1 MKPSD
6 VMGLPLLALPQPFA
20 GLVVQGLLN
29 WIPAPSTAPRP
40 GLYAICAVAD
50 LSDAQHEAVVNAVFG
65 RISQAALHWPR
76 STDHVIGIAE
86 LKADI
91 PAILASLPA
100 PVRFGA
106 PVPAAFPAIV
116 SATGHKDLEYAWL
129 FVNPMLLRPTRRL
142 GGLAPFSSRR
152 AGDAIW
158 NHGAAS

>member
-6 VMGLPLLALPQPFA
+6 ALGLPLLALPQPFA

-29 WIPAPSTAPRP
+29 WIPAPAAAPRP

-50 LSDAQHEAVVNAVFG
+50 LPDARHDAVVDAVFG
-65 RISQAALHWPR
+65 RIGHAALHWPR
-76 STDHVIGIAE
+76 STDDVIGMAE

-91 PAILASLPA
+91 PSILASLPA

-106 PVPAAFPAIV
+106 PVPAAFQAIV
-116 SATGHKDLEYAWL
+116 SATGRKDLDYAWL
-129 FVNPMLLRPTRRL
+129 FVSPVLLRPPRRL
-142 GGLAPFSSRR
+142 VGLAPFSSRR